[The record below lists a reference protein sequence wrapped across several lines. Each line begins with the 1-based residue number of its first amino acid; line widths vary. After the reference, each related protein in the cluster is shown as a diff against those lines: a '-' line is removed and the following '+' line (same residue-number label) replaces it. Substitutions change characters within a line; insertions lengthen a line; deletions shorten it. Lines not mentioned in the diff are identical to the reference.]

1 MNRSA
6 NQQGLLVWLW
16 ALILV
21 VAGALILLHNY
32 FLLEFDI
39 RQWWPALLVILGL
52 QVLVRGDLGIS
63 WATQP
68 FGITRG
74 SVEAGTLHASSGEL
88 DIELGALTQ
97 PGRLVAGEYTAR
109 SRPQL
114 QTDGKHAILS
124 MERGRTW
131 LLSQADWEIRLA
143 RDLPWNLALSSFLGE
158 IRADLRGLALEKAS
172 IGTGIADIHV
182 VLPEG
187 TSSAITLRS
196 GLGNITITLPENTEA
211 ALDVQ
216 ASRFFDVQVENER
229 WQPGQPGHYATPGQ
243 ESAADTCRII
253 VRGTFGGLTLR

>member
-1 MNRSA
+1 MNRSV

-21 VAGALILLHNY
+21 IAGVLILLNNY
-32 FLLEFDI
+32 FLLEFDV

-52 QVLVRGDLGIS
+52 QVLIRRDLGIS

-74 SVEAGTLHASSGEL
+74 SVESGSLYASSGDL
-88 DIELGALTQ
+88 DIQLTALAQ

-109 SRPQL
+109 SRPRL
-114 QTDGKHAILS
+114 QTNGKHAILS
-124 MERGRTW
+124 LERGRTW
-131 LLSQADWEIRLA
+131 LLSLADWEIMLA

-172 IGTGIADIHV
+172 LATGIADIHMI
-182 VLPEG
+182 LPEG
-187 TSSAITLRS
+187 ASSAITVRS
-196 GLGNITITLPENTEA
+196 NLGNIVITLPDSTEA
-211 ALDVQ
+211 VLEVQ
-216 ASRFFDVQVENER
+216 ASRFFDVRVENDR
-229 WQPGQPGHYATPGQ
+229 WQSDAPQQYTTPGHTASP
-243 ESAADTCRII
+243 DVCRVV